1 MGILFDLKGQ
11 VNLADIFNLN
21 STCCIVSI
29 AVNSLVHHFVIQP
42 NPVTTLIHDPG
53 FPIVHKKLSKAFVPG
68 LVYRLLTKACLQAT
82 NQGLSTGYQPRLLC
96 RLPNKAYPQATN
108 QGLFI
113 GYQPRLV
120 HRLLTKACPQATNQ
134 GLSAGYQLG
143 LVHRL
148 PTKVC
153 PQATD
158 QDLSTGYQ
166 PRLVHRLST
175 KACPQATNQGWST
188 GYQPRLVHRLP
199 TKACSQAANWSLFT
213 HYVPQATNQGLSTFP
228 TVHEYLFTGHK
239 LRIIDRPCTDHGSQE
254 SVIMQCLTATYQSW
268 HCTKSCL
275 HMMHVSIHNLSVE
288 LKVTNECIK
297 SHKYNVY
304 WLSNVIIVYY
314 SVTVHVH

>member
-29 AVNSLVHHFVIQP
+29 AVNSLVHHFAIQP
-42 NPVTTLIHDPG
+42 YPVTTLIHDLG
-53 FPIVHKKLSKAFVPG
+53 FPIVHKKLSKGFVLG
-68 LVYRLLTKACLQAT
+68 LVLVHGLLTKACLQAT

-120 HRLLTKACPQATNQ
+120 HRLLTKGCPQATNQ
-134 GLSAGYQLG
+134 GLSAGYQLE

-199 TKACSQAANWSLFT
+199 TKACSQL
-213 HYVPQATNQGLSTFP
+213 
-228 TVHEYLFTGHK
+228 VHTLCTTGHQPRPIHLSHCPWILVHRPQTEDYWQTMYQPWITGISNAISNSYISK
-239 LRIIDRPCTDHGSQE
+239 LILHQVLLAYDA
-254 SVIMQCLTATYQSW
+254 CLYPQSISW
-268 HCTKSCL
+268 IKSNQL
-275 HMMHVSIHNLSVE
+275 VY
-288 LKVTNECIK
+288 KVTEIQCI
-297 SHKYNVY
+297 
-304 WLSNVIIVYY
+304 L
-314 SVTVHVH
+314 T

>member
-1 MGILFDLKGQ
+1 MH
-11 VNLADIFNLN
+11 
-21 STCCIVSI
+21 CIYSCQLSGSPLCYPALSSNHSYPRSRI
-29 AVNSLVHHFVIQP
+29 
-42 NPVTTLIHDPG
+42 
-53 FPIVHKKLSKAFVPG
+53 PIVHKKLSKGFVLG
-68 LVYRLLTKACLQAT
+68 LVLVHRLLTKACLQAT

-143 LVHRL
+143 LFHRL

-199 TKACSQAANWSLFT
+199 TKAC
-213 HYVPQATNQGLSTFP
+213 PQATNQGL
-228 TVHEYLFTGHK
+228 FTGCQLK
-239 LRIIDRPCTDHGSQE
+239 LVHTLCTTGHQPRPIHLSHCPWILVHRPQTEDYWQTMYRPWITGISNAISNRYISKLILRQ
-254 SVIMQCLTATYQSW
+254 VLLAYDACLYPQSISW
-268 HCTKSCL
+268 IKSNQL
-275 HMMHVSIHNLSVE
+275 VY
-288 LKVTNECIK
+288 KVTETQCI
-297 SHKYNVY
+297 
-304 WLSNVIIVYY
+304 L
-314 SVTVHVH
+314 T

>member
-1 MGILFDLKGQ
+1 MHGCMRIHICRRACLTAIRCVFCLISKDR
-11 VNLADIFNLN
+11 VNLADIFNLH
-21 STCCIVSI
+21 STCCTVSI
-29 AVNSLVHHFVIQP
+29 PVNSLVHHFAIQP
-42 NPVTTLIHDPG
+42 YPVTTLIHDLG
-53 FPIVHKKLSKAFVPG
+53 FPIVHKKLSKGFVLG
-68 LVYRLLTKACLQAT
+68 LVHRLLTKACLQAT

-143 LVHRL
+143 LFHRL

-175 KACPQATNQGWST
+175 KACPQATNQGLST
-188 GYQPRLVHRLP
+188 GYQSRLVHRLP
-199 TKACSQAANWSLFT
+199 TEACSHTMYHKPPTKAYPPFLLSMNTCSQA
-213 HYVPQATNQGLSTFP
+213 TN
-228 TVHEYLFTGHK
+228 
-239 LRIIDRPCTDHGSQE
+239 
-254 SVIMQCLTATYQSW
+254 
-268 HCTKSCL
+268 
-275 HMMHVSIHNLSVE
+275 
-288 LKVTNECIK
+288 
-297 SHKYNVY
+297 
-304 WLSNVIIVYY
+304 
-314 SVTVHVH
+314 

>member
-1 MGILFDLKGQ
+1 MHGCMRIHICRRACLTAIRCVFCLISKDR
-11 VNLADIFNLN
+11 VNLADIFNLH
-21 STCCIVSI
+21 STCCTVSI
-29 AVNSLVHHFVIQP
+29 PVNSLVHHFAIQP
-42 NPVTTLIHDPG
+42 YPVTTLIHDLG
-53 FPIVHKKLSKAFVPG
+53 FPIVHKKLSKGFVLG
-68 LVYRLLTKACLQAT
+68 LVHRLLTKACLQAT

-143 LVHRL
+143 LFHRL

-175 KACPQATNQGWST
+175 KACPQATSQGWST

-254 SVIMQCLTATYQSW
+254 LVMQYLTATYQSW
-268 HCTKSCL
+268 YCAKSCL

-288 LKVTNECIK
+288 LKVTN
-297 SHKYNVY
+297 
-304 WLSNVIIVYY
+304 
-314 SVTVHVH
+314 

>member
-1 MGILFDLKGQ
+1 MHGCMRIHICRRACLTAIRCVFCLISKDR

-29 AVNSLVHHFVIQP
+29 AVNSLVHHFAIQP
-42 NPVTTLIHDPG
+42 YPVTTLIHDLG
-53 FPIVHKKLSKAFVPG
+53 FPIVHKKLSKGFVLG
-68 LVYRLLTKACLQAT
+68 LVHRLLTKACLQAT

-143 LVHRL
+143 LVDRL

-254 SVIMQCLTATYQSW
+254 LVMQYLTATYQSW
-268 HCTKSCL
+268 YCTKSCL

-288 LKVTNECIK
+288 LKVTN
-297 SHKYNVY
+297 
-304 WLSNVIIVYY
+304 
-314 SVTVHVH
+314 